1 MSSKK
6 PKVATLQT
14 MPTTVTSGFGTGSYD
29 PKTGAVGYSLSD
41 PLAGMRDEFYGAAQD
56 FLPSQEQQDFA
67 TQVGDY
73 GRGLFSSATQY
84 DIGQMTSDY
93 YNQQQDILRPDR
105 DIESA
110 SMRDRMFGTGRLGYG
125 TGTEGGYINPE
136 QYAMQRARETANAQL
151 FLGAEDRARGIQQ
164 QDITRGLGMID
175 SESAL
180 NMNPY
185 RQAGSLFGMGT
196 GIEGL
201 GYSTLNTVGQFSP
214 LQMQWQQSMQ
224 ANQQAKNNAKASG
237 GMGGL
242 LGGLVKA
249 GLNYATGG
257 MSGMFTGAMGGG
269 GSSPFGAL
277 GGWFNNS
284 VAPNLFSG
292 FDGSSPSSSMFGG
305 SSGWGGNYGSVD
317 MNVANYTGAVYPR
330 Y

>member
-1 MSSKK
+1 MSKNK
-6 PKVATLQT
+6 PKVASLNTV
-14 MPTTVTSGFGTGSYD
+14 PTTVTSGFGTSSYD
-29 PKTGAVGYSLSD
+29 PKTGAVGYTLSD
-41 PLAGMRDEFYGAAQD
+41 PLAGMRDEFYGAAEG
-56 FLPSQEQQDFA
+56 FLPSQEQMDFA

-93 YNQQQDILRPDR
+93 YNRQQDILRPDR

-110 SMRDRMFGTGRLGYG
+110 SLRDRMFGTGRLGYG

-136 QYAMQRARETANAQL
+136 QYALAKARETANAQL
-151 FLGAEDRARGIQQ
+151 ALGAEDRARGIQSS
-164 QDITRGLGMID
+164 DIQRGLGMID
-175 SESAL
+175 SEAAL

-185 RQAGSLFGMGT
+185 NQASSLFGIGT

-201 GYSTLNTVGQFSP
+201 GYNTLNTVGQFAP
-214 LQMQWQQSMQ
+214 MQMQWQQALQS
-224 ANQQAKNNAKASG
+224 NQQAKNNAKASG

-242 LGGLVKA
+242 LGGIVNA

-257 MSGMFTGAMGGG
+257 MSGMFTSAMGGG
-269 GSSPFGAL
+269 GSPLGAL

-292 FDGSSPSSSMFGG
+292 FDSSSPSSSLFGG
-305 SSGWGGNYGSVD
+305 GDWGGNYGSVD
-317 MNVANYTGAVYPR
+317 TNVANYTGAVYPR